1 MIIVYNSKCYYIY
14 QVVTVLLVYSSI
26 VQSVVHKIIERKVAG
41 SNPAPAKKKKK
52 ERAFSLFLLLLYIN
66 K

>member
-1 MIIVYNSKCYYIY
+1 MVKCYIY

-26 VQSVVHKIIERKVAG
+26 AQSVGCKILVRKVAG
-41 SNPAPAKKKKK
+41 SNPALAKKKKK
-52 ERAFSLFLLLLYIN
+52 ERAFSLLLLLLYIN